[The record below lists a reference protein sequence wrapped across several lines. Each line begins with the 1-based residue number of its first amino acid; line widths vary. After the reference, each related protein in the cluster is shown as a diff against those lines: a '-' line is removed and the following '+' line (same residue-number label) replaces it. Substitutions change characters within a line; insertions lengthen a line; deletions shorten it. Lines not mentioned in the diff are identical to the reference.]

1 MNKTQTLKELTNIK
15 KIIQDDINNGY
26 RDIGYCA
33 DEDAD
38 IDNNLDL
45 ITYTIQLS
53 RKSKENY
60 IRQNVYMTTQQT
72 IKLR

>member
-1 MNKTQTLKELTNIK
+1 MNKRQTIKELMNIK
-15 KIIQDDINNGY
+15 KMIQDDINNGY
-26 RDIGYCA
+26 RDIGHCA
-33 DEDAD
+33 DEDVD

-53 RKSKENY
+53 RKAKEKY
-60 IRQNVYMTTQQT
+60 ARQPNIYVTTQT